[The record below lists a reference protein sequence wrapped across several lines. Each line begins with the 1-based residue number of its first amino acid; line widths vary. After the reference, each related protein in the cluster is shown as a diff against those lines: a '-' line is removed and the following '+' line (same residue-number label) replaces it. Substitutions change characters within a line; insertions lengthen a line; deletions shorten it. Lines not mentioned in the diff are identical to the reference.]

1 MRRRLVLLSVA
12 VTSMVALSFLIPLMG
27 LVGELAHD
35 RAMNQAEGS
44 AERLASSVALL
55 VPANRQDVESLV
67 VAERGEGTETSV
79 IFPDG
84 TVVGAPIPADALL
97 ATARGQTSTARYVI
111 EGGEVLYIPVSEGGG
126 RTTLVRVFVS
136 ESLLTANVTS
146 ARVILLLLGMTLVGI
161 AVVVA
166 DRFAGSIAAPVLA
179 LADGAHR
186 LGEGELGARVEPA
199 GPPEVEEVGRAFNRL
214 ADQVGRLLEVERES
228 VADLSHRLR
237 TPLTAARL
245 DVDAVADPV
254 VAERLRDDI
263 DELERTVDY
272 VIREARRPM
281 RQGAGVIADLV
292 DVVRERVRFWGALAD
307 EQDRNWS
314 LSLPEGTRMV
324 AGSAID
330 FGAALDSLLG
340 NVFAH
345 TADGVAFDV
354 LLRDEPGGV
363 VLTVSDEGE
372 GFGEEAIERGWSG
385 GDSSG
390 LGLDIVRRTIED
402 AGGKMAIEAGRG
414 GHIVL
419 HLPLAE

>member
-1 MRRRLVLLSVA
+1 
-12 VTSMVALSFLIPLMG
+12 
-27 LVGELAHD
+27 
-35 RAMNQAEGS
+35 
-44 AERLASSVALL
+44 
-55 VPANRQDVESLV
+55 
-67 VAERGEGTETSV
+67 
-79 IFPDG
+79 
-84 TVVGAPIPADALL
+84 
-97 ATARGQTSTARYVI
+97 
-111 EGGEVLYIPVSEGGG
+111 
-126 RTTLVRVFVS
+126 VFVS